1 MEGSFSLETSTELLS
16 REYTK
21 AIANFRRF
29 TFVNGFNLVLRKP
42 TGRNA
47 RLKFDEVNLLHCWTM
62 LIPLTRQKFEELI
75 PRVAT
80 GDQYKYAWGKLPD
93 FLRRLLISV
102 AGVVAASILQLFLG
116 DDLWWISFTLGF
128 GVAFYWLWS
137 PVYFASRRNLECR
150 SYRYSGFWQG
160 RVLDRFVSE
169 ELVGKEETVNKLGE
183 LVIVENRERR
193 LNLIVGDKAGFE
205 TKLQVSLKREHRAIR
220 VGDIAEMVV
229 MSSRPDLSRIGKVS
243 DVYLPECNLWISDYP
258 YLRHDAFLEMS
269 KEIGQRRRDRRR

>member
-1 MEGSFSLETSTELLS
+1 
-16 REYTK
+16 
-21 AIANFRRF
+21 
-29 TFVNGFNLVLRKP
+29 
-42 TGRNA
+42 
-47 RLKFDEVNLLHCWTM
+47 M

-80 GDQYKYAWGKLPD
+80 GDQYKHAWGKLPD

-193 LNLIVGDKAGFE
+193 LNLIVGDKGGFE
-205 TKLQVSLKREHRAIR
+205 TKLLVPLKREHRAIR

-229 MSSRPDLSRIGKVS
+229 MSSRPDLSLINKVS